1 MIEKSKEK
9 TAKKTSGKVKAKV
22 SQPKTMSQ
30 EKTPAKEKS
39 FKIPVKKLIIFLAI
53 IIVGFLLYQNKDLL
67 IVATVNNRPI
77 SRRHFNQQLES
88 QYGQQVL
95 ETMINEELIK
105 QAAKDQ
111 KIVISQEK
119 IDEEMAKIEKS
130 LPEGMNLDQA
140 LQMQGMSREN
150 LEEQMRLQLAIE
162 EILAPKIQITDE
174 ELKQYIEENKD
185 YFSATQEAQIKEEAQ
200 EGLRQQKLNQN
211 FQSWL
216 QELTE
221 KAKINRW
228 LKF

>member
-1 MIEKSKEK
+1 
-9 TAKKTSGKVKAKV
+9 
-22 SQPKTMSQ
+22 
-30 EKTPAKEKS
+30 
-39 FKIPVKKLIIFLAI
+39 
-53 IIVGFLLYQNKDLL
+53 
-67 IVATVNNRPI
+67 
-77 SRRHFNQQLES
+77 
-88 QYGQQVL
+88 
-95 ETMINEELIK
+95 MINEELIK

-130 LPEGMNLDQA
+130 LPEGMSLDQA

-185 YFSATQEAQIKEEAQ
+185 YFSATEEAKIKEEAQ
-200 EGLRQQKLNQN
+200 ESLRQQKLNQN

>member
-1 MIEKSKEK
+1 
-9 TAKKTSGKVKAKV
+9 
-22 SQPKTMSQ
+22 MS
-30 EKTPAKEKS
+30 
-39 FKIPVKKLIIFLAI
+39 
-53 IIVGFLLYQNKDLL
+53 
-67 IVATVNNRPI
+67 
-77 SRRHFNQQLES
+77 
-88 QYGQQVL
+88 
-95 ETMINEELIK
+95 
-105 QAAKDQ
+105 
-111 KIVISQEK
+111 
-119 IDEEMAKIEKS
+119 
-130 LPEGMNLDQA
+130 LDQA

>member
-1 MIEKSKEK
+1 MINSDSVLSPNERVI
-9 TAKKTSGKVKAKV
+9 AAIIAV
-22 SQPKTMSQ
+22 
-30 EKTPAKEKS
+30 
-39 FKIPVKKLIIFLAI
+39 ILHIFLAI
-53 IIVGFLLYQNKDLL
+53 IIIGFLLYQNKDLF

-77 SRRHFNQQLES
+77 SRQRFNQQIES

-105 QAAKDQ
+105 QAARDQ

-119 IDEEMAKIEKS
+119 IDEEMAEIEKS

>member
-1 MIEKSKEK
+1 MIEKNKEK
-9 TAKKTSGKVKAKV
+9 TTKKASGKVKAKV

-30 EKTPAKEKS
+30 ENTPAKEKS

-53 IIVGFLLYQNKDLL
+53 IIIGFLLYQNKDLF

-77 SRRHFNQQLES
+77 SRQRFNQQIES

-105 QAAKDQ
+105 QAAGDQ

-185 YFSATQEAQIKEEAQ
+185 YFSATQEAQIREEAQ

-221 KAKINRW
+221 KAKIDRW

>member
-9 TAKKTSGKVKAKV
+9 TARKTSGKVKAKV

-53 IIVGFLLYQNKDLL
+53 IIVGFLLYQNKDLF

-77 SRRHFNQQLES
+77 SRQRFNQQLES

-95 ETMINEELIK
+95 EAMINEELIK
-105 QAAKDQ
+105 QAAGDQ

-130 LPEGMNLDQA
+130 LPEGINLDQA
-140 LQMQGMSREN
+140 LQMQGMNREN

-162 EILAPKIQITDE
+162 EILAPKIQ
-174 ELKQYIEENKD
+174 LLMKN
-185 YFSATQEAQIKEEAQ
+185 
-200 EGLRQQKLNQN
+200 
-211 FQSWL
+211 
-216 QELTE
+216 
-221 KAKINRW
+221 
-228 LKF
+228 

>member
-1 MIEKSKEK
+1 MIEKNKEK
-9 TAKKTSGKVKAKV
+9 TAKKASGKVKAKA

-30 EKTPAKEKS
+30 ENTPVKEKS

-53 IIVGFLLYQNKDLL
+53 IIVGFLLYQNKDLF

-77 SRRHFNQQLES
+77 SRQRFNQQIES

-105 QAAKDQ
+105 QAAGDQ

-119 IDEEMAKIEKS
+119 IDEEMAEIEKS
-130 LPEGMNLDQA
+130 LPEGINLDQA

-185 YFSATQEAQIKEEAQ
+185 YFSATQEAQIREEAQ

>member
-9 TAKKTSGKVKAKV
+9 TAKKASGKVKAKV

-30 EKTPAKEKS
+30 EKTPAEEKS
-39 FKIPVKKLIIFLAI
+39 FKISVKKLIIFLAI
-53 IIVGFLLYQNKDLL
+53 IIIGFLLYQNKDLF

-77 SRRHFNQQLES
+77 SRQRFNQQIES

-111 KIVISQEK
+111 NIVIDQEK
-119 IDEEMAKIEKS
+119 INEEMAKIEKS

-150 LEEQMRLQLAIE
+150 LEEQMRLQLAVE

-185 YFSATQEAQIKEEAQ
+185 YFSATQEAQIREEAQ

-211 FQSWL
+211 FQAWL

-221 KAKINRW
+221 KANINRW

>member
-1 MIEKSKEK
+1 
-9 TAKKTSGKVKAKV
+9 
-22 SQPKTMSQ
+22 MSQ
-30 EKTPAKEKS
+30 ENTPAKEKS

-53 IIVGFLLYQNKDLL
+53 IIIGFLLYQNKDLF

-77 SRRHFNQQLES
+77 SRQRFNQQIES

-111 KIVISQEK
+111 NIVIDQEK
-119 IDEEMAKIEKS
+119 INEEMAKIEKS

-216 QELTE
+216 QELIE

>member
-9 TAKKTSGKVKAKV
+9 TAKKAPGKAPVQI

-30 EKTPAKEKS
+30 EKTPAEEKS
-39 FKIPVKKLIIFLAI
+39 FKISVKKLIIFLAI
-53 IIVGFLLYQNKDLL
+53 IIVGFLLYQNRDLF

-77 SRRHFNQQLES
+77 SRQHFNQQLES

-119 IDEEMAKIEKS
+119 IDEEMAEIEKS

-200 EGLRQQKLNQN
+200 EGLRQQKLNKN
-211 FQSWL
+211 FQTWL

>member
-1 MIEKSKEK
+1 MVEKSKEK
-9 TAKKTSGKVKAKV
+9 TAKKAPIKAQVKI
-22 SQPKTMSQ
+22 SQPERISQ
-30 EKTPAKEKS
+30 EKAPAKEKS
-39 FKIPVKKLIIFLAI
+39 FKIPVKKLIILLAI
-53 IIVGFLLYQNKDLL
+53 IIVGFLIYQNKDLL
-67 IVATVNNRPI
+67 VVATVNNKPI
-77 SRRHFNQQLES
+77 SRQRFNQQIES

-111 KIVISQEK
+111 NIVIDQEK
-119 IDEEMAKIEKS
+119 IDEEMAKIEES
-130 LPEGMNLDQA
+130 LPEGMSLDQA
-140 LQMQGMSREN
+140 LQTQGISRET

-162 EILAPKIQITDE
+162 EILSPKIQITDE

-200 EGLRQQKLNQN
+200 ESLRQQKLNQN
-211 FQSWL
+211 FQTWL

>member
-1 MIEKSKEK
+1 
-9 TAKKTSGKVKAKV
+9 
-22 SQPKTMSQ
+22 
-30 EKTPAKEKS
+30 
-39 FKIPVKKLIIFLAI
+39 
-53 IIVGFLLYQNKDLL
+53 
-67 IVATVNNRPI
+67 VATVNNRPI
-77 SRRHFNQQLES
+77 SRQRFNQQIES

-105 QAAKDQ
+105 QAAGDQ

-185 YFSATQEAQIKEEAQ
+185 YFSATQEAQIREEAQ

>member
-9 TAKKTSGKVKAKV
+9 TAKKASGKVKAKV

-30 EKTPAKEKS
+30 EKTPAEEKS
-39 FKIPVKKLIIFLAI
+39 FKISVKKLIIFLAI
-53 IIVGFLLYQNKDLL
+53 IIIGFLLYQNKDLF

-77 SRRHFNQQLES
+77 SRQRFNQQIES

-111 KIVISQEK
+111 NIVIDQEK
-119 IDEEMAKIEKS
+119 INEEMAKIEKS

-185 YFSATQEAQIKEEAQ
+185 YFSATQEAQIREEAQ

-211 FQSWL
+211 FQAWL

-221 KAKINRW
+221 KANINRW

>member
-9 TAKKTSGKVKAKV
+9 TTRKASGKAKAKV

-30 EKTPAKEKS
+30 ENTPVKEKS

-53 IIVGFLLYQNKDLL
+53 IIIGFLLYQNKDLF

-77 SRRHFNQQLES
+77 SRQRFNQQIES

-105 QAAKDQ
+105 QAAGDQ

-185 YFSATQEAQIKEEAQ
+185 YFSATQEAQIREEAQ

>member
-1 MIEKSKEK
+1 
-9 TAKKTSGKVKAKV
+9 
-22 SQPKTMSQ
+22 
-30 EKTPAKEKS
+30 
-39 FKIPVKKLIIFLAI
+39 
-53 IIVGFLLYQNKDLL
+53 
-67 IVATVNNRPI
+67 
-77 SRRHFNQQLES
+77 
-88 QYGQQVL
+88 
-95 ETMINEELIK
+95 MINEELIK
-105 QAAKDQ
+105 QAARDQ

-119 IDEEMAKIEKS
+119 IDEEMAEIEKS

-174 ELKQYIEENKD
+174 ELKEYIEENKD
-185 YFSATQEAQIKEEAQ
+185 YFSATQEAQIKQEAQ
-200 EGLRQQKLNQN
+200 ESLRQQKLNQN
-211 FQSWL
+211 FQTWL

>member
-1 MIEKSKEK
+1 MVEKSKEK
-9 TAKKTSGKVKAKV
+9 TAKKAPIKAQVKI
-22 SQPKTMSQ
+22 SQPERISQ
-30 EKTPAKEKS
+30 EKAPAKEKS
-39 FKIPVKKLIIFLAI
+39 FKIPVKKLIILLAI
-53 IIVGFLLYQNKDLL
+53 IIVGFLIYQNKDLL
-67 IVATVNNRPI
+67 VVATVNNKPI
-77 SRRHFNQQLES
+77 SRQRFNQQIES

-111 KIVISQEK
+111 NIVIDQEK

>member
-1 MIEKSKEK
+1 MVAKIKE
-9 TAKKTSGKVKAKV
+9 TAAKKAPGRKASKTEGR
-22 SQPKTMSQ
+22 SQKKAPAASQ
-30 EKTPAKEKS
+30 KRS

-53 IIVGFLLYQNKDLL
+53 VIIGFLLYQNRDLFV
-67 IVATVNNRPI
+67 VATVNNKPI
-77 SRRHFNQQLES
+77 SRQRFNQQLES

-130 LPEGMNLDQA
+130 LPEGMSLDQA

-162 EILAPKIQITDE
+162 EILAPKIQIADE

-185 YFSATQEAQIKEEAQ
+185 YFSATEEAQIKEEAQ
-200 EGLRQQKLNQN
+200 ESLRQQKLNQN

>member
-9 TAKKTSGKVKAKV
+9 TARKASEKAKAKAKV

-53 IIVGFLLYQNKDLL
+53 IIVGFLLYQNKDLF
-67 IVATVNNRPI
+67 IVATVNNRLI
-77 SRRHFNQQLES
+77 SRQRFNQQIES

-140 LQMQGMSREN
+140 LQMQGMSR
-150 LEEQMRLQLAIE
+150 
-162 EILAPKIQITDE
+162 KI
-174 ELKQYIEENKD
+174 
-185 YFSATQEAQIKEEAQ
+185 
-200 EGLRQQKLNQN
+200 
-211 FQSWL
+211 
-216 QELTE
+216 
-221 KAKINRW
+221 
-228 LKF
+228 

>member
-9 TAKKTSGKVKAKV
+9 TARKASGKVKAKV

-30 EKTPAKEKS
+30 ENTPAKEKS

-53 IIVGFLLYQNKDLL
+53 IIIGFLLYQNKDLF

-77 SRRHFNQQLES
+77 SRQRFNQQIES

-105 QAAKDQ
+105 QAAGDQ

-185 YFSATQEAQIKEEAQ
+185 YFSATQEAQIREEAQ

-221 KAKINRW
+221 KAKIDRW

>member
-1 MIEKSKEK
+1 
-9 TAKKTSGKVKAKV
+9 
-22 SQPKTMSQ
+22 MSQ
-30 EKTPAKEKS
+30 EKTPVKEKS
-39 FKIPVKKLIIFLAI
+39 FKIPIKKLIIFLAI
-53 IIVGFLLYQNKDLL
+53 VVVGFLIYQNKDLL
-67 IVATVNNRPI
+67 VVATVNNKPI
-77 SRRHFNQQLES
+77 SRQRFNQQIES

-111 KIVISQEK
+111 NIVIDQEK
-119 IDEEMAKIEKS
+119 IDEEMAKIEES
-130 LPEGMNLDQA
+130 LPEGMSLDQA
-140 LQMQGMSREN
+140 LQTQGISRET
-150 LEEQMRLQLAIE
+150 LEEQMQLQLAIE
-162 EILAPKIQITDE
+162 EILSPKIQITDE

-185 YFSATQEAQIKEEAQ
+185 YFSATQEAQIREEAE

>member
-1 MIEKSKEK
+1 MVEKSKEK
-9 TAKKTSGKVKAKV
+9 TTRKASGKVKAKV

-30 EKTPAKEKS
+30 EKTPTKEKS

-67 IVATVNNRPI
+67 VVATVNNKPI
-77 SRRHFNQQLES
+77 SRQHFNQQLES

-111 KIVISQEK
+111 KIVIDQEK

-130 LPEGMNLDQA
+130 LPEGMNLDQV
-140 LQMQGMSREN
+140 LQMQGISREN

-185 YFSATQEAQIKEEAQ
+185 YFSATQEAQIREEAQ
-200 EGLRQQKLNQN
+200 EGLRQQKLNQS

-221 KAKINRW
+221 KAEINRW